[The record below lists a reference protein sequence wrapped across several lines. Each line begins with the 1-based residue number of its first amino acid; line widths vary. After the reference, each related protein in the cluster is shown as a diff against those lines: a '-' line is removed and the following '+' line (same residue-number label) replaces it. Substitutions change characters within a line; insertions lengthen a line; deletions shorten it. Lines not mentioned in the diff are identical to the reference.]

1 MFAILKKHSP
11 KLTEDSFEFQLKY
24 RSDDTDYTVFAVW
37 QILLN
42 IVHPFLM
49 EMHVFLSF
57 VLIAKI
63 VYRMNVNEQNMA
75 DDVTHRI

>member
-24 RSDDTDYTVFAVW
+24 LSDDTDYTVFAVW

-49 EMHVFLSF
+49 EMHVFFLRLNCKNCLS
-57 VLIAKI
+57 
-63 VYRMNVNEQNMA
+63 NECK
-75 DDVTHRI
+75 